1 MTVMNTG
8 YATIEEAWGD
18 MSGRRK
24 KKKTSQDP
32 ICDLY
37 ETKGSSSA
45 YTETDLVNY
54 AYDKNRTQR
63 TYNDRQETK
72 KVVVHHDAE
81 VYEAKQL
88 PNSLF
93 EKQFDIRHPGNFEMD
108 DPKDYMIRSCPS
120 SSSRSHAREDDGDY
134 AYDDEDA
141 KRRAALEV
149 SARER
154 DPVVEETR
162 ARAPRGEREPARRET
177 YYSNDTDDEYEPPRR
192 RRAERVFQEDDSSDV
207 EHEYKAYA
215 RKYSEKSRSK
225 FVYLDMI
232 LYVLSGIILIFLLE
246 QFVRIGIN
254 MQMV

>member
-24 KKKTSQDP
+24 KKKASQDP

-54 AYDKNRTQR
+54 AYDKSKTQR
-63 TYNDRQETK
+63 TYNDRPETK
-72 KVVVHHDAE
+72 KAVVREESEH
-81 VYEAKQL
+81 YETKAL

-93 EKQFDIRHPGNFEMD
+93 EKQFDIRHPGNFETD
-108 DPKDYMIRSCPS
+108 DPKDYMIRACPS
-120 SSSRSHAREDDGDY
+120 SRGREDEGDKI
-134 AYDDEDA
+134 YDDEA
-141 KRRAALEV
+141 IKNRRRASHAEDESAPARV
-149 SARER
+149 SEER
-154 DPVVEETR
+154 TR
-162 ARAPRGEREPARRET
+162 APAPKET
-177 YYSNDTDDEYEPPRR
+177 YYASETDDEYEAPQKRR
-192 RRAERVFQEDDSSDV
+192 YERERVRERERVFQEDEQSDV
-207 EHEYKAYA
+207 EHEYKDYA
-215 RKYSEKSRSK
+215 KKYAEKRKPK
-225 FVYLDMI
+225 FVYLDI
-232 LYVLSGIILIFLLE
+232 VLYVLSGIILIFLLE